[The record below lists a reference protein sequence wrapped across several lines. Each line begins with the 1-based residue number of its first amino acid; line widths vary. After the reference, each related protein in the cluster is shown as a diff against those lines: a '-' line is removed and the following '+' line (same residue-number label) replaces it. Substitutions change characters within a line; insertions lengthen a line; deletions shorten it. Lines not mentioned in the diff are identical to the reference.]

1 VNIKG
6 ISITIVSI
14 ILGLFLALQY
24 KSIHINNQNQTKQN
38 VRLEDLK
45 DEIISE
51 QRNNDSLREKVQ
63 QLEEQR
69 RQYER
74 DMGNRGLIEEN
85 LKRELQVARLV
96 AGLTNVSGRGIVITL
111 TGPVTDGDILSVIN
125 ELRAT
130 EAQAIAVNGQRII
143 STSEVRKGGNFIV
156 VNGEQI
162 SRPYEIKAIGEPDH
176 LVNALNMVGG
186 VTETLSFYNIRYTI
200 EKNDEL
206 FISKVDTRAIKTNH
220 LKEIE

>member
-6 ISITIVSI
+6 ISITVVSI
-14 ILGLFLALQY
+14 ILGVILAIQY
-24 KSIHINNQNQTKQN
+24 KSIHINSQNQKNQN

-51 QRNNDSLREKVQ
+51 QRNNDSLREKIQ
-63 QLEEQR
+63 ELEEQR

-85 LKRELQVARLV
+85 LKRELQIARLV
-96 AGLTNVSGRGIVITL
+96 SGLTNVTGRGIVITL

-125 ELRAT
+125 ELRAS
-130 EAQAIAVNGQRII
+130 EAQAISVNGHRII
-143 STSEVRKGGNFIV
+143 ATSEVRKGGNFIV

-162 SRPYEIKAIGEPDH
+162 ARPYEIKAIGEPDN

-200 EKNDEL
+200 EKKEEL
-206 FISKVDTRAIKTNH
+206 YISKVDSRVIKTNY
-220 LKEIE
+220 LQESE

>member
-1 VNIKG
+1 MNIKG